1 MRFDPEKHHRRSI
14 RIKGYDY
21 SQPGAYFVT
30 ICTRD
35 RECLLGSVL
44 RLNEFGEIARRCWE
58 EIPGHFPSVELDAF
72 VVMPNHIHAIMV
84 VPGRGTA
91 CRAPTTEQFGRPIAG
106 SIPTIVRA
114 YKSAVM
120 VRDGAAG
127 RCRGSGVSPGFLLLP
142 QDRRSAS
149 GGMGAGGLKQRH
161 ETASE
166 DSQWSQGSTATAAGS
181 LPQLRL
187 APSQLED
194 HRIAGIRTGNSS
206 LISYALPREG
216 STRLQHRSEG
226 PQSAEG
232 PGTHA

>member
-21 SQPGAYFVT
+21 SQPGAYSVT

-91 CRAPTTEQFGRPIAG
+91 CFAPTTEQFGRPVAG

-114 YKSAVM
+114 YKSATTRRINVL
-120 VRDGAAG
+120 RATA
-127 RCRGSGVSPGFLLLP
+127 GVSVW
-142 QDRRSAS
+142 
-149 GGMGAGGLKQRH
+149 QRNYYEH
-161 ETASE
+161 
-166 DSQWSQGSTATAAGS
+166 
-181 LPQLRL
+181 L
-187 APSQLED
+187 
-194 HRIAGIRTGNSS
+194 IRTEKELQSIREYIIGNP
-206 LISYALPREG
+206 ALWNEDRNNPATTKLARDPRDQF
-216 STRLQHRSEG
+216 LV
-226 PQSAEG
+226 
-232 PGTHA
+232 

>member
-1 MRFDPEKHHRRSI
+1 MSFDPEEHHRRSI

-44 RLNEFGEIARRCWE
+44 RLNEFGEIAQRCWE

-72 VVMPNHIHAIMV
+72 VVMPNHIHAILV
-84 VPGRGTA
+84 VLGRGTA

-127 RCRGSGVSPGFLLLP
+127 RCRGLGCPQASFFSPKIEDPP
-142 QDRRSAS
+142 Q
-149 GGMGAGGLKQRH
+149 
-161 ETASE
+161 EE
-166 DSQWSQGSTATAAGS
+166 W
-181 LPQLRL
+181 
-187 APSQLED
+187 
-194 HRIAGIRTGNSS
+194 
-206 LISYALPREG
+206 
-216 STRLQHRSEG
+216 
-226 PQSAEG
+226 G
-232 PGTHA
+232 PGG